1 MQLQGGPDFFGGP
14 EDPRPFPPEPPL
26 NWSGGFHG
34 GILPPPYVSRG
45 TDLAQ
50 GLLPSGV
57 EPESHGVKKS
67 VASDFTGLR
76 LVDLGSVVA
85 EKLLEV
91 FPLRSKSKGRRSPK
105 DIFPLPTS
113 KSILAALF
121 PSLDERGISG

>member
-1 MQLQGGPDFFGGP
+1 M
-14 EDPRPFPPEPPL
+14 
-26 NWSGGFHG
+26 
-34 GILPPPYVSRG
+34 PPPFVSRG
-45 TDLAQ
+45 TDSAR

-57 EPESHGVKKS
+57 EPEGHGVKKS
-67 VASDFTGLR
+67 GASDFTGLR
-76 LVDLGSVVA
+76 LIDLGAVVV

-121 PSLDERGISG
+121 HSLDERGIFWLICLCVSLNSLWGCDSLFEGEVNVVTRRCVEL